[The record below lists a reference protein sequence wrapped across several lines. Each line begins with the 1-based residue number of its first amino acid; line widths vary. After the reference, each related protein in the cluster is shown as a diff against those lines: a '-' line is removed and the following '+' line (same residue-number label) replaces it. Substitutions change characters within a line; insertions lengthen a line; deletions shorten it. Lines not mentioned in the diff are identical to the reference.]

1 MLSAA
6 REVTVN
12 PHAFTTPGVVAVT
25 VAVVELFHESSTIS
39 STDIVLRAWLV
50 DTADKVVEGFMK
62 VHVSR

>member
-25 VAVVELFHESSTIS
+25 VVVVELVHESSTIS
-39 STDIVLRAWLV
+39 STDNVLRAWLV
-50 DTADKVVEGFMK
+50 DIVHKVIEGLMK